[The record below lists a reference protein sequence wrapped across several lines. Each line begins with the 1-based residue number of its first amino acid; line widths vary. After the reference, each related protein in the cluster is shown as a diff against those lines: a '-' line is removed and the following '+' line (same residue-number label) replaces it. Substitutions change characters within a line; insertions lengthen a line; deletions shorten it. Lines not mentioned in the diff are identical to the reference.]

1 MQSLVHSV
9 SVDSD
14 LYTQRDCPPE
24 LRSIHTDSPPELR
37 SIHLDDLSN
46 TQRDSSS
53 RLKYIYTQR
62 DSPSRLRSMHHRE
75 TVHLDS
81 DIYTQTDSPSRLRPM
96 HHRNSL
102 SPHIEKVDAV
112 FKILLSLFHTDSRSC
127 NQRKLR
133 YQLDHAGISSD
144 REGGCCFKLLFVVS
158 STQIH
163 VHVISINSNGP
174 SSSTGREGRSIRRF
188 KMLFGL
194 LIAVHVI
201 DINSDTSSSKQFVS
215 SERSP
220 ALLQRAIRRPR
231 HRLPFVKP
239 AYTHT
244 NHHPGNSLS
253 L

>member
-1 MQSLVHSV
+1 
-9 SVDSD
+9 
-14 LYTQRDCPPE
+14 
-24 LRSIHTDSPPELR
+24 
-37 SIHLDDLSN
+37 
-46 TQRDSSS
+46 
-53 RLKYIYTQR
+53 
-62 DSPSRLRSMHHRE
+62 
-75 TVHLDS
+75 
-81 DIYTQTDSPSRLRPM
+81 M

-133 YQLDHAGISSD
+133 YKLDHAGISSD